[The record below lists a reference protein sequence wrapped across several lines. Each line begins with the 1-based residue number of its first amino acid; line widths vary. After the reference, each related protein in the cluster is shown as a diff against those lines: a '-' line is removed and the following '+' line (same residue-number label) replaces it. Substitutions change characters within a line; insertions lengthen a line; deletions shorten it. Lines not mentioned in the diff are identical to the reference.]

1 MRISDWSSDVCS
13 SDLADAGAAVA
24 AVGIDLQPGLEIA
37 RIHRL
42 ACEPGIDG
50 QRVADLGR
58 IAQTHAD
65 GRGEH
70 GRIDIARR
78 PAAQVD
84 VAASG
89 KRPEEMRGGQEYAS
103 TGKSRWSP

>member
-58 IAQTHAD
+58 IAQTPAD

-70 GRIDIARR
+70 GRIDIAGR
-78 PAAQVD
+78 AAAHVD
-84 VAASG
+84 VAALG
-89 KRPEEMRGGQEYAS
+89 KYRRDRKS
-103 TGKSRWSP
+103 TRLNSRH